1 MKCRFCGYPLEKV
14 FIDLVNAP
22 PSNSYLTKEQL
33 NEPEVYFPLKV
44 FFCEHCWLVQIDEY
58 KKSNEIFNENYA
70 YFSSYSRSWVKHAED
85 YVKMICKRL
94 SLSKSSRVM
103 EIASNDGYLLQFF
116 VARSIPCFGVEPS
129 AGTAKA
135 AEKKGVESIVDFFGS
150 ELAVRIAE
158 ERGKQDL
165 IIGNNVLAHVPDIN
179 DFVEGLKIVLSD
191 SGTITMEF
199 PHLLRLIQYN
209 QFDTIYHEH
218 FSYFSL
224 HTVEKVF
231 LAHKLKIYDVEELP
245 THGGSLRIYACHI
258 NDDSHDVNPKVEYI
272 KGVEREFGILDPKV
286 YDSFQREANAI
297 KSSFLSF
304 LMDQK
309 RMGKKIVAYGAA
321 AKGNTLLNYC
331 GIKGTDLIEYVV
343 DASPHKKGKY
353 LPGSHIPIFS
363 EERISDDK
371 PDIIVILPWNIK
383 EEIIKQLSY
392 VKDWHSQF
400 VIAIPNLESI
410 DCDNLMINTF
420 MGCE

>member
-14 FIDLVNAP
+14 FIDLINAP
-22 PSNSYLTKEQL
+22 LSNSYLTKEQL
-33 NEPEVYFPLKV
+33 SEPEVYFPLKV

-58 KKSNEIFNENYA
+58 KKSDEIFNENYA

-85 YVKMICKRL
+85 YVEMICRRL
-94 SLSKSSRVM
+94 SLNKSSRVM

-116 VARSIPCFGVEPS
+116 VAKGIPCFGVEPS

-135 AEKKGVESIVDFFGS
+135 AEKKGIESIVNFFGS

-165 IIGNNVLAHVPDIN
+165 IIGNNVLAHVPNIN

-191 SGTITMEF
+191 NGTITMEF

-224 HTVEKVF
+224 HTAEKIF
-231 LAHKLKIYDVEELP
+231 HAHDLKIYDVEELP
-245 THGGSLRIYACHI
+245 THGGSLRIYACHA
-258 NDDSHDVNPKVEYI
+258 NDDSHGVNSKVGSI
-272 KGVEREFGILDPKV
+272 KKLEREFGLLDSKI
-286 YDSFQREANAI
+286 YDSFQKKADAI
-297 KSSFLSF
+297 KNSFLSF
-304 LMDQK
+304 LIDQK
-309 RMGKKIVAYGAA
+309 RNGKKIAAYGAA

-331 GIKGTDLIEYVV
+331 GIKGTELIDYVV
-343 DASPHKKGKY
+343 DASPHKQGKY
-353 LPGSHIPIFS
+353 LPGSHIPIVG
-363 EERISDDK
+363 EQRISDDK

-392 VKDWHSQF
+392 VKDRHSQF
-400 VIAIPNLESI
+400 VIAIPNLQYI
-410 DCDNLMINTF
+410 RYDRND
-420 MGCE
+420 